1 MSLTTFTLRI
11 SKLKVNTLL
20 LSTIELARK
29 GVCFAHLCQR
39 FVDHLMCFFFDEC
52 AHALTYTT
60 NFKNLKN
67 QIGFDEQLLLLVLNI
82 ALYWLLRFE
91 FWLPFGCFR
100 QHFLHRFFLRWRCSV
115 FWTFRGRSWCLQRL
129 AWGWRMRSVGTD
141 AATHFGIVKQS
152 GRRLLMCGAKEK
164 EEGLF
169 H

>member
-100 QHFLHRFFLRWRCSV
+100 QHFLHRFFLWSV
-115 FWTFRGRSWCLQRL
+115 VVALGWTMVVVWDCFLLEKG
-129 AWGWRMRSVGTD
+129 
-141 AATHFGIVKQS
+141 KK
-152 GRRLLMCGAKEK
+152 GRRRKRKGCFLLTA
-164 EEGLF
+164 
-169 H
+169 